1 MATYSSIL
9 AWRTPWTEELGGP
22 QLMGHKES
30 NTTEVT
36 KYEHIECATPK
47 VNPKINYAL
56 WVIMRCQYR
65 FIDYNKCSTLVGML
79 IMEVVM
85 GVSGYT

>member
-9 AWRTPWTEELGGP
+9 AWRTPWTEDLGGS

-30 NTTEVT
+30 NTTEGT
-36 KYEHIECATPK
+36 KYEHIVCATAK
-47 VNPKINYAL
+47 VNPKINCAV
-56 WVIMRCQYR
+56 WVIMRYQYR
-65 FIDYNKCSTLVGML
+65 FTDYNKCSALVGML